1 MRAAASTDT
10 PSLPPAGIDPAA
22 QRRARIALWV
32 LALAAIANAL
42 LFARHIANPMLMA
55 DNWLFAD
62 TFLVHVIDDGGGF
75 GDFLVKRAGLDHG
88 LPHYKLMMY
97 LNARWFGLDFTLE
110 AMAGVV
116 FAALGWLVLA
126 RMATRDVPPSA
137 RPPALYLL
145 LAAMAAVQLSLN
157 AYYTYL
163 YSMVTLG
170 FVDYLLAFLVFHAAW
185 RVLEGRAAWPFACWA
200 LVYAVAADTSA
211 TLTGI
216 ALAIAAL
223 FAGWRLQRLQRL
235 RRALVVVAIMVAALL
250 VARVTYAVFGEVRGS
265 TLAVFNA
272 PLDARLAGMAA
283 HAGDAWRW
291 VISPAASGVAWRNA
305 LQGLFGAGWQAAQVA
320 LGLLVV
326 AAHGWFWVRAL
337 RDRPVAASFAAICLM
352 LLFYGYIAGV
362 AYGRV
367 FVRGSG
373 YFDQGRYV
381 SLYQIGILA
390 LLLMAAARVAARPFD
405 RRAQLGAA
413 AAALLLLAVQLPLSL
428 QSWRAAPGIL
438 GYYDV
443 MAAQYGDVVRDPLAQ
458 RDCVDQLT
466 ICGLPQDTRVRVVD
480 MLREHR
486 LGMFSPRF
494 ARAHPE
500 LVQAAGPLPVA
511 ATRRPPSLPA
521 PSPDPDPDAG
531 VMPAPAVPAPR

>member
-1 MRAAASTDT
+1 MRAAATDT
-10 PSLPPAGIDPAA
+10 ATADPSPLSRRPAPAIDAAA
-22 QRRARIALWV
+22 QRLARVALWL
-32 LALAAIANAL
+32 LALAAVANAL
-42 LFARHIANPMLMA
+42 LFARHVANPMLMA

-62 TFLVHVIDDGGGF
+62 TFLVHVIDGGGSF

-126 RMATRDVPPSA
+126 RMATRDVPRSA
-137 RPPALYLL
+137 RPPALYLVV
-145 LAAMAAVQLSLN
+145 AAMAAVQLSLN
-157 AYYTYL
+157 AYYTYV

-185 RVLEGRAAWPFACWA
+185 RVMEGRAPWPFACWA
-200 LVYAVAADTSA
+200 LLYAVAADTAA

-216 ALAIAAL
+216 ALVVAVL
-223 FAGWRLQRLQRL
+223 FAGWRLQRL
-235 RRALVVVAIMVAALL
+235 RRALIVVAIMVAALV
-250 VARVTYAVFGEVRGS
+250 VARVTYAVFGEIRGS
-265 TLAVFNA
+265 TQAVFNVS
-272 PLDARLAGMAA
+272 LDARLAGLAA

-291 VISPAASGVAWRNA
+291 VISPAASGVAWRDA
-305 LQGLFGAGWQAAQVA
+305 LRGQFGDGWQAAQVG

-337 RDRPVAASFAAICLM
+337 RDRPVAASFAAVCMM

-367 FVRGSG
+367 FVRGSA

-381 SLYQIGILA
+381 SMYQIGVLA
-390 LLLMAAARVAARPFD
+390 LLLMAAARVAARPFE

-413 AAALLLLAVQLPLSL
+413 VAALLLVAVQLPLSL
-428 QSWRAAPGIL
+428 YSWRAAPGIH
-438 GYYDV
+438 GYYGT
-443 MAAQYGDVVRDPLAQ
+443 MAEQYGDVVRDPLAE
-458 RDCVDQLT
+458 RDCVDQLL
-466 ICGLPQDTRVRVVD
+466 ICRSPPEVRARVVE
-480 MLREHR
+480 MLRSHQ

-494 ARAHPE
+494 AREYPE
-500 LVQAAGPLPVA
+500 LVEAAGPLPA
-511 ATRRPPSLPA
+511 EAPA
-521 PSPDPDPDAG
+521 P
-531 VMPAPAVPAPR
+531 VR